1 MLPTYVTRAVRLCWP
16 VCLSIPLLLGV
27 TSSGAHAQTPPKS
40 SSRLAQAEKT
50 AEALYLALLAEMQLQ
65 SEQPGTAYSLML
77 EAAKKSADPDTYKR
91 AINIALQNR
100 AGNAA
105 LDAVHAWVKA
115 YPQSTEALRTLLQLQ
130 LTLQK
135 IEPSGET
142 LGQLLKNTP
151 DQELPDLW
159 IAVGQ
164 SYTKVQES
172 TAAIT
177 VLERQLRPWLDKP
190 EYGSDAWATLG
201 RVQWAAKQK
210 QSALASLQKALTY
223 PVTHQTD
230 VLGVFVTELLQTAPE
245 QVQAVIE
252 AYLSQSVADLGVRMS
267 YVRYLLG
274 KEKMPSALSELQILT
289 AQHPRLPESWL
300 LKGLVEHQ
308 LNQYPKAITSLKQFL
323 TLVDADPELS
333 KNLGRSLTQ
342 AFLLLA
348 QMAESNKDFA
358 QAEVWLSRIKE
369 GDDVLSIQTR
379 KASVL
384 MKKGRTDAAL
394 ALIESVPDK
403 QDADRKTKVLT
414 QIQLLK
420 EHALL
425 DRAYALLAS
434 ETARQPDDLDLLYEQ
449 AMMADRLDRF
459 QEMERLL
466 RVILEKKPDYHHALN
481 ALGYALADRNERL
494 PEAKELIEKAL
505 ALAPEDPFITDS
517 LGWVKFRLGRLDEAE
532 GLLRKAFSKRA
543 DAEIAIHL
551 AEVLW
556 VQGRLNDAK
565 SMFQQAKDLQAD
577 HPSLAPTM
585 LRLGVQW

>member
-274 KEKMPSALSELQILT
+274 KEKMP
-289 AQHPRLPESWL
+289 
-300 LKGLVEHQ
+300 
-308 LNQYPKAITSLKQFL
+308 
-323 TLVDADPELS
+323 
-333 KNLGRSLTQ
+333 
-342 AFLLLA
+342 
-348 QMAESNKDFA
+348 
-358 QAEVWLSRIKE
+358 
-369 GDDVLSIQTR
+369 
-379 KASVL
+379 
-384 MKKGRTDAAL
+384 
-394 ALIESVPDK
+394 
-403 QDADRKTKVLT
+403 
-414 QIQLLK
+414 
-420 EHALL
+420 
-425 DRAYALLAS
+425 
-434 ETARQPDDLDLLYEQ
+434 
-449 AMMADRLDRF
+449 
-459 QEMERLL
+459 
-466 RVILEKKPDYHHALN
+466 
-481 ALGYALADRNERL
+481 
-494 PEAKELIEKAL
+494 
-505 ALAPEDPFITDS
+505 
-517 LGWVKFRLGRLDEAE
+517 
-532 GLLRKAFSKRA
+532 
-543 DAEIAIHL
+543 
-551 AEVLW
+551 
-556 VQGRLNDAK
+556 
-565 SMFQQAKDLQAD
+565 
-577 HPSLAPTM
+577 
-585 LRLGVQW
+585 